1 VTEATEATEELIG
14 GLPMFELLDAGQRR
28 WLAERSEV
36 ADVPGGVELV
46 VEDGPPSGFWLLIE
60 GEVEVRRHVAGVD
73 VRMGGGDQPGTWFGA
88 VPYVHE
94 LTLVTGVVVRQ
105 SRLLRVPDEVMTHM
119 LDHGFPIAPHLLRG
133 VSTGHLRFG
142 AQVAGREQLA
152 SLGRLS
158 AGLAH
163 ELNNPV
169 SALVRAIAQA
179 RTLVAVVERAAVMLT
194 TAVRAAG
201 GDAPDLTALAAK
213 IEARRAGR
221 SPLSGLRRAEVED
234 AVAELLAGVG
244 YDDPD
249 GGAAVLVDA
258 GLDGPCVAE
267 LLADE
272 SVAREQGALVAW
284 AIPRAELTTLLA
296 EAGDAAGRMSEIV
309 AKVKEYSHRDRAPVG
324 DIDVRRGVDDTL
336 AVLRA
341 KLAGIT
347 VVRDYADEVPVVV
360 GSGGEL
366 NQVWTNLIDNAA
378 GALRS
383 GGGSRI
389 TVAVSAADGHVVVA
403 VEDDGPGIPV
413 DVQARLFEP
422 FFTTKAVGAGTGLG
436 LDIARRIVEAHR
448 GTIGVTSEPGWT
460 RFTVRLPARLNSDE
474 RPPPESRSGGRH
486 R

>member
-1 VTEATEATEELIG
+1 MTEGIEEVIAR
-14 GLPMFELLDAGQRR
+14 LPMFELLDIDQRR
-28 WLAERSEV
+28 WLAQRSEV
-36 ADVPGGVELV
+36 RDVPSGVELV
-46 VEDGPPSGFWLLIE
+46 VENGPPSGFWLLIE

-73 VRMGGGDQPGTWFGA
+73 VRMGGGDQPGTWFGV

-94 LTLVTGVVVRQ
+94 MTLVTGVVVRP

-119 LDHGFPIAPHLLRG
+119 LENGFPIAPHLLRG

-163 ELNNPV
+163 ELNNPI
-169 SALVRAIAQA
+169 SAVNSAIAHA
-179 RTLVAVVERAAVMLT
+179 RTLVAVVEWAAVALT
-194 TAVRAAG
+194 TAVRTAG
-201 GDAPDLTALAAK
+201 GDGPDLAVLAAK
-213 IEARRAGR
+213 IEARRGGR

-234 AVAELLAGVG
+234 AVAEVLAALG
-244 YDDPD
+244 YDDPH

-258 GLDGPCVAE
+258 GLDAACLAE

-272 SVAREQGALVAW
+272 SVVQEQAALVAW

-296 EAGDAAGRMSEIV
+296 EAADAAGRMSEIV
-309 AKVKEYSHRDRAPVG
+309 VKVKEYSHRDRAPVG

-341 KLAGIT
+341 KLDGIT
-347 VVRDYADEVPVVV
+347 VMRDYADEIPVVV
-360 GSGGEL
+360 GSAGEL

-378 GALRS
+378 AAIRS

-389 TVAVSAADGHVVVA
+389 TVTVSAADGEVLVA
-403 VEDDGPGIPV
+403 VENDGPGIPK

-422 FFTTKAVGAGTGLG
+422 FFTTKVVGAGTGLG

-448 GTIGVTSEPGWT
+448 GVLSVTSEPGRT
-460 RFTVRLPARLNSDE
+460 RFTARLPA
-474 RPPPESRSGGRH
+474 
-486 R
+486 

>member
-1 VTEATEATEELIG
+1 MTQAIEELIT
-14 GLPMFELLDAGQRR
+14 GLPMFEQLDADQCR

-36 ADVPGGVELV
+36 LDVPGGVELV
-46 VEDGPPSGFWLLIE
+46 VEDGPPAGFWLLIE

-73 VRMGGGDQPGTWFGA
+73 VRMGGGNQPGTWFGV

-94 LTLVTGVVVRQ
+94 MTLVTGVVVRQ

-163 ELNNPV
+163 ELNNPA
-169 SALVRAIAQA
+169 SAVGRAIAHA
-179 RTLVAVVERAAVMLT
+179 RTLVAVVEQAAVVLT
-194 TAVRAAG
+194 TVVRAAG

-213 IEARRAGR
+213 IEVRRAGR

-258 GLDGPCVAE
+258 GVDAPCLAE

-272 SVAREQGALVAW
+272 SVAREQGALIAW
-284 AIPRAELTTLLA
+284 VIPRAELTTLLA
-296 EAGDAAGRMSEIV
+296 EAADAAGRLSEIV

-341 KLAGIT
+341 KLEGIT
-347 VVRDYADEVPVVV
+347 VARDYADEVNLVV

-366 NQVWTNLIDNAA
+366 NQVWTNLLDNAA
-378 GALRS
+378 DAVRGDA
-383 GGGSRI
+383 GSRI
-389 TVAVSAADGHVVVA
+389 TVAVSAADAEVVVA
-403 VEDDGPGIPV
+403 IENDGPGIPD

-448 GTIGVTSEPGWT
+448 GAIAVDSEPGRT
-460 RFTVRLPARLNSDE
+460 RFTVRLPASQTSVE
-474 RPPPESRSGGRH
+474 RA
-486 R
+486 